1 MGSVSL
7 DFVEELMLK
16 FAYDTGV
23 SSGLRPRRYLWTDS
37 FAVCNFLELYRH
49 GRGGERF
56 KRLALKLVDQVHFIL
71 GRHREDDPRSGW
83 ISGLSDEE
91 GWKHPTIGGLRI
103 GKRLPE
109 RKPEEPFDEA
119 LEWERDG
126 QYYHYLTKW
135 MHALNRVSEVTGNA
149 VYNLWAIELAKTAHS
164 SFVYKTPNGRKR
176 MYWKMSIDLSRP
188 LVASMGQHDPLDG
201 FVVYNELQAAAPK
214 DPTWPK
220 LEREIEEIADIC
232 EGMDW
237 ATSDPLGIGCLL
249 WNAYLLARLIKTGYL
264 KRTNLLLDV
273 LESSLLSLELYL
285 STEPTGLPAS
295 MRIPFRELGLSIGL
309 KAAKKLQKLVVN
321 EPKLSSDTK
330 LRSSI
335 ESLTIYS
342 WLIDETEGFW
352 LKPVNMESRSW
363 KTYEDINRVMLATS
377 LAPDG
382 FLGA

>member
-1 MGSVSL
+1 
-7 DFVEELMLK
+7 
-16 FAYDTGV
+16 
-23 SSGLRPRRYLWTDS
+23 
-37 FAVCNFLELYRH
+37 
-49 GRGGERF
+49 
-56 KRLALKLVDQVHFIL
+56 
-71 GRHREDDPRSGW
+71 
-83 ISGLSDEE
+83 
-91 GWKHPTIGGLRI
+91 
-103 GKRLPE
+103 
-109 RKPEEPFDEA
+109 
-119 LEWERDG
+119 
-126 QYYHYLTKW
+126 
-135 MHALNRVSEVTGNA
+135 
-149 VYNLWAIELAKTAHS
+149 
-164 SFVYKTPNGRKR
+164 
-176 MYWKMSIDLSRP
+176 
-188 LVASMGQHDPLDG
+188 
-201 FVVYNELQAAAPK
+201 
-214 DPTWPK
+214 
-220 LEREIEEIADIC
+220 
-232 EGMDW
+232 MDW

-264 KRTNLLLDV
+264 KRKNLLLDV

-285 STEPTGLPAS
+285 STEHTGLPAS

-342 WLIDETEGFW
+342 WLIDEIEGFW

>member
-1 MGSVSL
+1 MESVSL

-214 DPTWPK
+214 DPTWPN

-295 MRIPFRELGLSIGL
+295 RRIPFRELGLSIGL

-342 WLIDETEGFW
+342 WLIDEIEGFW
-352 LKPVNMESRSW
+352 IKPVNMESRSW